1 MFCLDYLFPV
11 NIKNKI
17 HVAQTEH
24 NMMNNHL
31 TNHFSILTINSE
43 EKKVTLVSTGEVLS
57 KVTLFLTVPLL
68 LELEEDHNVLEMGLL
83 MVKSKWWTMKNY

>member
-17 HVAQTEH
+17 HVTQTEH

-43 EKKVTLVSTGEVLS
+43 EKKITLLSTGEFLS
-57 KVTLFLTVPLL
+57 KVTLFLAVPLL

-83 MVKSKWWTMKNY
+83 MVKSKWWKIKNY

>member
-31 TNHFSILTINSE
+31 TNHFSTLTINSE
-43 EKKVTLVSTGEVLS
+43 EKKLPWSPLVNSSQRLHFS
-57 KVTLFLTVPLL
+57 LLFR
-68 LELEEDHNVLEMGLL
+68 
-83 MVKSKWWTMKNY
+83 YY

>member
-57 KVTLFLTVPLL
+57 KVTLFLAVPLL

-83 MVKSKWWTMKNY
+83 KVKSKWWTMKNY

>member
-43 EKKVTLVSTGEVLS
+43 EKKITLVSTGEFLS
-57 KVTLFLTVPLL
+57 KVTLFLAVPLL
-68 LELEEDHNVLEMGLL
+68 LEFEEDHNVLEMGLL

>member
-57 KVTLFLTVPLL
+57 KVTLFLAVPLL

>member
-57 KVTLFLTVPLL
+57 KVTLFLAVPLL
-68 LELEEDHNVLEMGLL
+68 LELEEDHNVLDMGLL

>member
-43 EKKVTLVSTGEVLS
+43 EKKLPWSPLVNSCQRLHFS
-57 KVTLFLTVPLL
+57 LLFR
-68 LELEEDHNVLEMGLL
+68 
-83 MVKSKWWTMKNY
+83 YY

>member
-43 EKKVTLVSTGEVLS
+43 EKNYL
-57 KVTLFLTVPLL
+57 
-68 LELEEDHNVLEMGLL
+68 GLH
-83 MVKSKWWTMKNY
+83 W